1 MIRMLIGLSAF
12 TALAVGIALAHRG
25 DVETERRH
33 DADASWTAH
42 LRVLDDALARGDVS
56 AAVRAWH
63 DANAAALAS
72 RRWDALVEVGDAF
85 LEIGRA
91 TGTPSAA
98 KPNARLAY
106 MAALGRANASKSVD
120 GILRIADAFEK
131 LGDHEVSRQCLK
143 LAKSLAARNQR

>member
-25 DVETERRH
+25 DVETARRQ

-42 LRVLDDALARGDVS
+42 LHVLDDALARGDIS
-56 AAVRAWH
+56 AAVHAWH

-106 MAALGRANASKSVD
+106 LAALGRANAEKSVD
-120 GILRIADAFEK
+120 GVLRVAEAFEK

-143 LAKSLAARNQR
+143 LAERLRSQG